1 MDIVTILIALVIV
14 VAINCYFAKLM
25 DEIATSKGH
34 PTSKAFLLV
43 FLFGVVG
50 MLYVIALPDLHA
62 REQQEDIIQ
71 LLLEIKQGKDE

>member
-1 MDIVTILIALVIV
+1 MDTLTILILLVIA
-14 VAINCYFAKLM
+14 VAINLYFAKLM
-25 DEIATSKGH
+25 DDIATSKGH

-43 FLFGVVG
+43 LLFGVVG

-71 LLLEIKQGKDE
+71 LLLDIKQGKDE